1 MIFLDLVRRSGR
13 SLLSAKTRTLLTS
26 FAIGVGAFA
35 LTLTLGASNGAQGYA
50 DQIIQDNFDPSEL
63 IVTND
68 DSLFEAADSSKP
80 KVYDESFGSVT
91 NASGASQQVKMLADT
106 DLERLKQV
114 DGVESVRPAVSVN
127 LKYIT
132 RDGQKKYV
140 STAQAYSSY
149 KPPELLAGTISLPIK
164 SGTMILPEAFLES
177 LGFKNATDAIGKPVR
192 LAVQRQLDQSAL
204 LSSLSMSDTSALQA
218 EGAAAQNAVEET
230 FTVIAVTKKPSTLVQ
245 PGTAL
250 YLKMN
255 QEDVGRLNDYATK
268 DTANYHKYLTAYVKV
283 KNGGTD
289 TQALDATQAEIKKLG
304 YGAQSVVDT
313 QETIT
318 QVITVLQ
325 GIVGVFGVI
334 AIIASVF
341 GVVNTMYISVLQRTR
356 EIGLMKALGMHKG
369 DINKLFLFEAA
380 LIGLLGGLIGA
391 GLAVTAGTFLN
402 PFISEQLGLG
412 SLSLLIFRADQVVM
426 LVAALIFIAIV
437 AGLLPARK
445 ASKLDPIE
453 ALRTE

>member
-91 NASGASQQVKMLADT
+91 NASGASQQVKMLSDS
-106 DLERLKQV
+106 DIERLKQV
-114 DGVESVRPAVSVN
+114 EGVESVRPAVSVN
-127 LKYIT
+127 LQYIT

-149 KPPELLAGTISLPIK
+149 KPPELLAGEIPASIK
-164 SGTMILPEAFLES
+164 SGTIILPEAFLSS
-177 LGFKNATDAIGKPVR
+177 LGFANASDAIGKTVR
-192 LAVQRQLDQSAL
+192 LSVQKQFDQSAL
-204 LSSLSMSDTSALQA
+204 LSSLSMG
-218 EGAAAQNAVEET
+218 GAAGAQQTPVAPASTEET
-230 FTVIAVTKKPSTLVQ
+230 FSVVAVTKKPSTLVQ

-255 QEDVGRLNDYATK
+255 QEDVSRLNDYVTK

-283 KNGGTD
+283 SNGGTD
-289 TQALDATQAEIKKLG
+289 SAALNAAQDRIKKLG

-313 QETIT
+313 QEVIT

-369 DINKLFLFEAA
+369 DINRLFLFEAA
-380 LIGLLGGLIGA
+380 LIGLLGGLLGSGFAVAA
-391 GLAVTAGTFLN
+391 GIFLN
-402 PFISEQLGLG
+402 PFISDQLGLG
-412 SLSLLIFRADQVVM
+412 SLSLLIFKPEQIIT
-426 LVAALIFIAIV
+426 LLAALTVIAII